1 MVLKSVSS
9 SNGNT
14 LTGNITAVSTST
26 QISGI
31 SYSLHL
37 RPSVPGITSRRSRR
51 RLGIYHHPYLI
62 ADPHFQRARV
72 ARLRRGNVRPYLVAD
87 PVLKRAGRYGIS
99 HQLTAT
105 VSKNTS

>member
-9 SNGNT
+9 SSGRIF
-14 LTGNITAVSTST
+14 TGTITAVSTST

-37 RPSVPGITSRRSRR
+37 LPGVPRVSRCRSRR

-62 ADPHFQRARV
+62 ADPRLKRARV
-72 ARLRRGNVRPYLVAD
+72 ARLRRGNVRPYLVTD
-87 PVLKRAGRYGIS
+87 PVLKRAGRYGIT
-99 HQLTAT
+99 HQ
-105 VSKNTS
+105 